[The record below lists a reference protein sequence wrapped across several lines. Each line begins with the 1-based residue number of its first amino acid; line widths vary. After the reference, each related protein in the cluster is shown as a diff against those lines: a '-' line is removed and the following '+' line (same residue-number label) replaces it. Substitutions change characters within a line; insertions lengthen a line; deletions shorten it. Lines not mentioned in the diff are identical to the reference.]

1 MLFRSNYSL
10 LAFREMLPRLLRDN
24 PRINA
29 IFCAEGYSSII
40 AGEILNAMGP
50 EYDDIQ
56 VVVFGKT
63 EEILNHVA
71 SGRYYS
77 TIIQESDQMGNLAVE
92 ALRQYQDGIAPEQDT
107 IYIDSISITRENL
120 EGVNIYE
127 SEGVIWHL
135 YNGNLLPTPQRE
147 N

>member
-1 MLFRSNYSL
+1 MIKLAAFDIDGTLFDER
-10 LAFREMLPRLLRDN
+10 R
-24 PRINA
+24 
-29 IFCAEGYSSII
+29 
-40 AGEILNAMGP
+40 GEFP
-50 EYDDIQ
+50 
-56 VVVFGKT
+56 
-63 EEILNHVA
+63 A
-71 SGRYYS
+71 S
-77 TIIQESDQMGNLAVE
+77 AVE

>member
-1 MLFRSNYSL
+1 
-10 LAFREMLPRLLRDN
+10 
-24 PRINA
+24 
-29 IFCAEGYSSII
+29 
-40 AGEILNAMGP
+40 MGP